1 MSVIFAA
8 NESAVLINGEP
19 VRGVQSLEYRRVR
32 ERNNVYSVGGA
43 ERVGVVT
50 GRESVEVRLSV
61 ASTAP
66 LLDEAG
72 WSEDAP
78 FDMIAQ
84 LRSGE
89 TETTVAFNECLI
101 TEKNFSMPVA
111 GRGETVYDITATRV
125 QEG

>member
-1 MSVIFAA
+1 MSQIYAA
-8 NESAVLINGEP
+8 NESAVLINGQP
-19 VRGVQSLEYRRVR
+19 VPGVQSLEYRRVR
-32 ERNNVYSVGGA
+32 ERRNVYAVGGA
-43 ERVGVVT
+43 ERVGVIT

-66 LLDEAG
+66 SLDELG
-72 WSEDAP
+72 WADTP
-78 FDMIAQ
+78 FDMVAQ

-101 TEKNFSMPVA
+101 SEKNFSMPVA

>member
-1 MSVIFAA
+1 MSLIFAA

-32 ERNNVYSVGGA
+32 ERNNVYAVGGA
-43 ERVGVVT
+43 ERVSVVT
-50 GRESVEVRLSV
+50 GRESVEIRLSV
-61 ASTAP
+61 ASISP
-66 LLDEAG
+66 LVDEAG
-72 WSEDAP
+72 WNEEEP
-78 FDMIAQ
+78 FQMVAQ
-84 LRSGE
+84 LRQGE
-89 TETTVAFNECLI
+89 GQLSVSFDECLI